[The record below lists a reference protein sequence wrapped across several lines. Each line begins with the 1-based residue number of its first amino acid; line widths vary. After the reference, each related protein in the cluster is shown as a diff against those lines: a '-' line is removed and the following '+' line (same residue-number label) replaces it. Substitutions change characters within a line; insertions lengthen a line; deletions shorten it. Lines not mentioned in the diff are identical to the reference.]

1 MSWWF
6 NMCGGTID
14 QTEPISL
21 ERTRQRWPHTASSR
35 GQGKLSSNYSIT
47 VGRWSGWG
55 NLFALWK
62 DDLAE
67 GWKWRS
73 FLTLRNKPS
82 QRSEW
87 DSDAVFLYYF
97 FYLIKGA
104 VSWKLWNFKQWQLP
118 PIWVKL
124 KSNWSKH
131 EKKMLKPVVRY
142 IIHVQKETGKDK
154 LVQQKKRT
162 ETYCN
167 CGFWKLVSLT
177 VFHVC
182 CLQRLI

>member
-1 MSWWF
+1 MASHRFITRPGETLFKLF
-6 NMCGGTID
+6 NHCWT
-14 QTEPISL
+14 L
-21 ERTRQRWPHTASSR
+21 ERVRKPFCSLKGWSCR
-35 GQGKLSSNYSIT
+35 GLEMGFISHSEKQTQSE
-47 VGRWSGWG
+47 VG
-55 NLFALWK
+55 A
-62 DDLAE
+62 
-67 GWKWRS
+67 
-73 FLTLRNKPS
+73 
-82 QRSEW
+82 EW

-142 IIHVQKETGKDK
+142 IIHEQKETGKDK
-154 LVQQKKRT
+154 LVQQKKKT

-177 VFHVC
+177 VFHFC

>member
-1 MSWWF
+1 MVSHVWWNNWSNRTHQLVTNKTKMASHRFIKRPGETLFKLF
-6 NMCGGTID
+6 NHCWT
-14 QTEPISL
+14 L
-21 ERTRQRWPHTASSR
+21 ERVR
-35 GQGKLSSNYSIT
+35 
-47 VGRWSGWG
+47 
-55 NLFALWK
+55 NLFALWM

-67 GWKWRS
+67 GWKWGS

-82 QRSEW
+82 QRAEW
-87 DSDAVFLYYF
+87 DSDTVFLYYF

-104 VSWKLWNFKQWQLP
+104 VSWKLSNFKQWQLP

-142 IIHVQKETGKDK
+142 IIHEQKETGKDK
-154 LVQQKKRT
+154 LVQQKKKT

-177 VFHVC
+177 VFHFC